1 MKFINWLKEMFEN
14 SNSKAMISNLAVVV
28 IICIILLISWSALF
42 PKDEQRAD
50 GNNEIENVSAEN
62 NIPKASYNDSM
73 EERLEKILTG
83 INGVGNVE
91 VMITYETSTEVVPA
105 SNVTKSAQTTEEND
119 KQGGIRVIKQENTT
133 ESIVTVSSRD
143 YNNSPVVIKEIK
155 PIIRGVIVVA
165 EGAEDPVVKSHLIE
179 AVTTI
184 FQIKSHKVKV
194 YSRNS

>member
-42 PKDEQRAD
+42 PKDEQRAE

-194 YSRNS
+194 YSRSS